1 MVADDHQKEGP
12 SPEKRETDPEY
23 LGYLARSGRAWGLE
37 PLTCLG
43 RGPNRLEGER
53 QREGA
58 IWRLEVEDS
67 SVWCLGSG
75 EGAG

>member
-1 MVADDHQKEGP
+1 MVADDHQKEGRN
-12 SPEKRETDPEY
+12 PEKRERDPEY
-23 LGYLARSGRAWGLE
+23 LGYLARSGRGWGLE

-43 RGPNRLEGER
+43 RGPIRLEGER